1 MTCMSAALG
10 VLLARPDEC
19 QGRLKPRSHSAT
31 RSRPETQVG
40 SLPLLEADRLR
51 ALPEGLAP
59 ELSEF
64 RGPFEHRGEMVPAS
78 WPALLAN
85 AVGPY
90 GTRISVSLTPLG

>member
-1 MTCMSAALG
+1 MSRPAEAPVALG
-10 VLLARPDEC
+10 DPFEA
-19 QGRLKPRSHSAT
+19 
-31 RSRPETQVG
+31 ETQVG